1 MITYKMAKMKA
12 APVVT
17 RNTDGAI
24 AKADTTPLSNELE
37 NQNAKLAGSTNNIKS
52 DDGWVMM
59 RVSECDRFFRI
70 SL

>member
-1 MITYKMAKMKA
+1 MEKMKA

-37 NQNAKLAGSTNNIKS
+37 NRNLKLAGSTNNIES
-52 DDGWVMM
+52 DDG
-59 RVSECDRFFRI
+59 
-70 SL
+70 